1 MYNEKPLLDNSN
13 LYLIKEHEYVR
24 KHKLS
29 NMHYHSEFELIYVKK
44 GCINF
49 YINGE
54 EYSVKE
60 GNVIFINSNIIHCT
74 ECTQNNTVNILLQF
88 KNPGDSGYSLRY
100 LSGFIKKI
108 KVPYFVFDTN
118 TPDTAVLI
126 NFMEE
131 VLLENKLKGNAY
143 KNFISG
149 YLYLI
154 IALMQRKKILPDDR
168 EILRRDE
175 IHKFNPLFEY
185 VDKYY
190 HEQISLDDLSK
201 LMHLNQ
207 AYLCRIFKDATGGT
221 ITEYINYVRIHKAIK
236 MLKTNK
242 TLSEIAYQCGFSS
255 LTYFNRVFKKSR
267 NYSASEYRKL
277 SHSEVETD

>member
-1 MYNEKPLLDNSN
+1 MYNEKPLYDSSN
-13 LYLIKEHEYVR
+13 FYLIKDHEYVR

-44 GCINF
+44 GCVNF
-49 YINGE
+49 YINDE
-54 EYSVKE
+54 ECVVKE
-60 GNVIFINSNIIHCT
+60 GNVIFINSNIIHRT
-74 ECTQNNTVNILLQF
+74 ECTQNNTVNVLLQF
-88 KNPGDSGYSLRY
+88 KNPSDSNYAFRY
-100 LSGFIKKI
+100 LSGFIKKN
-108 KVPYFVFDTN
+108 KVPFFLFNIDE
-118 TPDTAVLI
+118 PDTVILI
-126 NFMEE
+126 NFIENILE
-131 VLLENKLKGNAY
+131 ENKLKGNAY

-149 YLYLI
+149 YLNLI
-154 IALMQRKKILPDDR
+154 VAFMQRKKILPDSR
-168 EILRRDE
+168 EILRREE
-175 IHKFNPLFEY
+175 IYKFNPLF
-185 VDKYY
+185 KYIDENF
-190 HEQISLDDLSK
+190 HEQITLDDLSE

-236 MLKTNK
+236 MLKSSK

-277 SHSEVETD
+277 KQYDETYD